1 MPVFCVAQGSAG
13 ACPGQ
18 ASLSTRGV
26 AAVLAPRAS
35 EATQAEDEECKGGQQ
50 GPRLEVE
57 AGGP

>member
-1 MPVFCVAQGSAG
+1 MPVFCAAQGSAG

-18 ASLSTRGV
+18 ASLSAQGV
-26 AAVLAPRAS
+26 AAVPAARAS
-35 EATQAEDEECKGGQQ
+35 EGTQAEDKEREGGQQ